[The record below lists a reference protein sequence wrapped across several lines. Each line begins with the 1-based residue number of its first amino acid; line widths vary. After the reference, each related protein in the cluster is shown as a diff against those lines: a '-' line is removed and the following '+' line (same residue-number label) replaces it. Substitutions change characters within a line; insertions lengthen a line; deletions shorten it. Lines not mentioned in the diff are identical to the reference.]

1 MLLWWLRDKNHQK
14 TETQHI
20 MSIQHVCEVHEGGD
34 VQEETIRNL
43 NRKQF
48 EFHYIS
54 FLFFS

>member
-34 VQEETIRNL
+34 VQEETIKNL
-43 NRKQF
+43 NRK
-48 EFHYIS
+48 
-54 FLFFS
+54 